1 MESIYL
7 DNNATTRV
15 DERVFTAMRPYLT
28 HQFAHPSSPH
38 LLGTKVREK
47 IEQARDSVAVLLGTS
62 HPDEIVFTSGGT
74 ESINT
79 AIKGVLAASPTRNHI
94 VTTQVEH
101 VSVLKLCLYMA
112 NRHYRIT
119 YLPVDRQGTLNLE
132 ELRRSLTDSTAIVS
146 VMWANNE
153 TGIVFP
159 IEEIGEIVKE
169 RGIIFHVDA
178 VQAVGR
184 VPINLRKLSH
194 VDLLSLSGHKF
205 HGPKGVGALFVRRGT
220 KLHSLIIGGPQEA
233 MRRAGTENVASIIG
247 MGKAAELA
255 SIYLEE
261 ENTRV
266 RHLRDRLEAGIIGQI
281 HGTRINGNRNGR
293 IPNTTNITF
302 SGCEAG
308 KVLKG
313 MEKYGIYATSG
324 AACTGGLSPSHVL
337 MAMGLTPPEAFSSIR
352 FGLSRYNGEG
362 EIDYVISILTIIAK
376 NLKTSL
382 SPSLTPPR
390 SDGHEVPATLAE
402 SRN

>member
-1 MESIYL
+1 VETIYL
-7 DNNATTRV
+7 DNNATTKI
-15 DERVFTAMRPYLT
+15 DERVFAAMRPFLT
-28 HQFAHPSSPH
+28 NHFAHPSSSH
-38 LLGTKVREK
+38 LLGTRVREK

-74 ESINT
+74 EGINT

-94 VTTQVEH
+94 VTTKVEH
-101 VSVLKLCLYMA
+101 ISVLNVCLYES
-112 NRHYRIT
+112 NHHRRIT
-119 YLPVDRQGTLNLE
+119 YLSVDRHGRLDLE
-132 ELRRSLTDSTAIVS
+132 ELRKSLTEYTAIVS

-153 TGIVFP
+153 TGVIFP

-178 VQAVGR
+178 VQAASR
-184 VPINLRKLSH
+184 IPINLRKLSQI
-194 VDLLSLSGHKF
+194 DLLSLSGHKF

-220 KLHSLIIGGPQEA
+220 KLHSLIVGGPQEG

-266 RHLRDRLEAGIIGQI
+266 RRLRDRFEAEIMDRI
-281 HGTRINGNRNGR
+281 HGTRVNGNRKER

-302 SGCEAG
+302 SDREAA
-308 KVLKG
+308 KLQKG
-313 MEKYGIYATSG
+313 MEKHSIYVTAG

-337 MAMGLTPPEAFSSIR
+337 VAMGLTPAEALSSIR
-352 FGLSRYNGEG
+352 FRLSRYNTEA
-362 EIDYVISILTIIAK
+362 EIDYVISILAMITK
-376 NLKTSL
+376 DMKTGVGL
-382 SPSLTPPR
+382 SSTA
-390 SDGHEVPATLAE
+390 SA
-402 SRN
+402 

>member
-1 MESIYL
+1 MESVYL
-7 DNNATTRV
+7 DNNATTKI
-15 DERVFTAMRPYLT
+15 DDRVFAAMRPYLT
-28 HQFAHPSSPH
+28 NHFAHPSSSH
-38 LLGTKVREK
+38 LLGAKVREK

-79 AIKGVLAASPTRNHI
+79 AIKGVLAASLTRNHI
-94 VTTQVEH
+94 VTTEVEH
-101 VSVLKLCLYMA
+101 ISVLNICLYEA
-112 NRHYRIT
+112 NHWRQVT
-119 YLPVDRQGTLNLE
+119 YLPVDREGRLDLR

-146 VMWANNE
+146 IMWANNE
-153 TGIVFP
+153 TGVVFP

-184 VPINLRKLSH
+184 IPINLRKLSQ

-220 KLHSLIIGGPQEA
+220 KLHSLIVGGPQEG

-266 RHLRDRLEAGIIGQI
+266 RQLRDRLEAGIIEQI
-281 HGTRINGNRNGR
+281 HGTRVNGNREKR
-293 IPNTTNITF
+293 IPNTTNVTF
-302 SGCEAG
+302 SGCGAG
-308 KVLKG
+308 KLLKD
-313 MEKYGIYATSG
+313 MEAHGIYATSG

-337 MAMGLTPPEAFSSIR
+337 MAMGLTPSEALSSIR
-352 FGLSRYNGEG
+352 FGLSRYNTET
-362 EIDYVISILTIIAK
+362 EIDYVISVLTMIAK
-376 NLKTSL
+376 NLKTGVSL
-382 SPSLTPPR
+382 SLTA
-390 SDGHEVPATLAE
+390 SA
-402 SRN
+402 

>member
-1 MESIYL
+1 MEYIYL
-7 DNNATTRV
+7 DNNATTKI
-15 DERVFTAMRPYLT
+15 DERVFAAMRPYLT
-28 HQFAHPSSPH
+28 NHFAHPSSPH

-94 VTTQVEH
+94 VTTKVEH
-101 VSVLKLCLYMA
+101 ISVLNVCLYEA
-112 NRHYRIT
+112 NHRRQVT
-119 YLPVDRQGTLNLE
+119 YLPVDRQGVLNLE
-132 ELRRSLTDSTAIVS
+132 DLRRSLTDYTAIVS
-146 VMWANNE
+146 VVWANNE
-153 TGIVFP
+153 TGVIFP

-169 RGIIFHVDA
+169 RRIIFHVDA

-184 VPINLRKLSH
+184 IPINLRKLFQ

-220 KLHSLIIGGPQEA
+220 KLHSLIVGGPQEG

-261 ENTRV
+261 KNTRV
-266 RHLRDRLEAGIIGQI
+266 RQLRDKLEAGIIAEI
-281 HGTRINGNRNGR
+281 HGTRVNGNREKR

-302 SGCEAG
+302 SGCGAG
-308 KVLKG
+308 KLLKG
-313 MEKYGIYATSG
+313 METHGIYATSG

-337 MAMGLTPPEAFSSIR
+337 VAIGLTPPEALSSIR
-352 FGLSRYNGEG
+352 FGLSRYNTEA
-362 EIDYVISILTIIAK
+362 EIDYVIGVLAMIAK
-376 NLKTSL
+376 NLRTGVGL
-382 SPSLTPPR
+382 SAAAS
-390 SDGHEVPATLAE
+390 A
-402 SRN
+402 

>member
-1 MESIYL
+1 MESVYL
-7 DNNATTRV
+7 DNNATTKI
-15 DERVFTAMRPYLT
+15 DERLFTAMRPYLT
-28 HQFAHPSSPH
+28 NHFAHPSSPH

-94 VTTQVEH
+94 VTTKVEH
-101 VSVLKLCLYMA
+101 ISVLNLCLYMA
-112 NRHYRIT
+112 NYRYRIT
-119 YLPVDRQGTLNLE
+119 SLPVDRQGMLKLE
-132 ELRRSLTDSTAIVS
+132 ELSRSFTDHTAIVS

-153 TGIVFP
+153 TGVVFP

-184 VPINLRKLSH
+184 IPINLRKLSQ

-220 KLHSLIIGGPQEA
+220 KLHSLIVGGPQEG

-266 RHLRDRLEAGIIGQI
+266 RQLRDRLETGITEQI
-281 HGTRINGNRNGR
+281 HGTRVNGNREKR
-293 IPNTTNITF
+293 IPNTTNVTF
-302 SGCEAG
+302 SGCGAG
-308 KVLKG
+308 KLLKG
-313 MEKYGIYATSG
+313 MEAHGIYATSG
-324 AACTGGLSPSHVL
+324 AA
-337 MAMGLTPPEAFSSIR
+337 
-352 FGLSRYNGEG
+352 
-362 EIDYVISILTIIAK
+362 
-376 NLKTSL
+376 
-382 SPSLTPPR
+382 
-390 SDGHEVPATLAE
+390 
-402 SRN
+402 

>member
-1 MESIYL
+1 MEYIYL
-7 DNNATTRV
+7 DNNATTKI
-15 DERVFTAMRPYLT
+15 DERVFAAMRPYLT
-28 HQFAHPSSPH
+28 NHFAHPSSPH

-47 IEQARDSVAVLLGTS
+47 IEEARDSVAVLLGTS

-79 AIKGVLAASPTRNHI
+79 AIKGILAASPTRNHI
-94 VTTQVEH
+94 VTTKVEH
-101 VSVLKLCLYMA
+101 ISVLNLCLYMA
-112 NRHYRIT
+112 NHRYRIT
-119 YLPVDRQGTLNLE
+119 YLPVDRQGMLNLE
-132 ELRRSLTDSTAIVS
+132 ELRRSLAGYTAIVS

-184 VPINLRKLSH
+184 IPINLRKLSQI
-194 VDLLSLSGHKF
+194 DLLSLSGHKF

-220 KLHSLIIGGPQEA
+220 KLHSLIVGGPQEG

-261 ENTRV
+261 KNTRV
-266 RHLRDRLEAGIIGQI
+266 RQLRDKLEAGIIAEI
-281 HGTRINGNRNGR
+281 HGTRVNGNREKR

-302 SGCEAG
+302 SGCGAG
-308 KVLKG
+308 KLLKG
-313 MEKYGIYATSG
+313 MEERGIYATAG
-324 AACTGGLSPSHVL
+324 TACTGGLSPSHVL
-337 MAMGLTPPEAFSSIR
+337 MAMGLTPSEALSSIR
-352 FGLSRYNGEG
+352 FGLSRYNTEA
-362 EIDYVISILTIIAK
+362 EIEYVIGVLAMIAK
-376 NLKTSL
+376 NLKTGVGL
-382 SPSLTPPR
+382 SAAAS
-390 SDGHEVPATLAE
+390 A
-402 SRN
+402 

>member
-1 MESIYL
+1 METIYL
-7 DNNATTRV
+7 DNNASTKI
-15 DERVFTAMRPYLT
+15 DERVFAAMRPYLT
-28 HQFAHPSSPH
+28 NHFAHPSSPH

-94 VTTQVEH
+94 VTTKVEH
-101 VSVLKLCLYMA
+101 ISVLNVCLYEA
-112 NRHYRIT
+112 NHRRQVT
-119 YLPVDRQGTLNLE
+119 YLPVDRQGVLNLE
-132 ELRRSLTDSTAIVS
+132 DLRRSLTDYTAIVS

-153 TGIVFP
+153 TGVVFP

-184 VPINLRKLSH
+184 VPINLRKLSQ

-220 KLHSLIIGGPQEA
+220 KLHSLIVGGPQEG

-261 ENTRV
+261 KNTRV
-266 RHLRDRLEAGIIGQI
+266 RQLRDKLEAGIIAEI
-281 HGTRINGNRNGR
+281 HGTRVNGNRENR

-302 SGCEAG
+302 SGCGAG
-308 KVLKG
+308 KLLKG
-313 MEKYGIYATSG
+313 METHGIYATSG
-324 AACTGGLSPSHVL
+324 AACTGGLSPSYVL
-337 MAMGLTPPEAFSSIR
+337 VAMGLTPPEALSSIR
-352 FGLSRYNGEG
+352 FGLSRYNTEA
-362 EIDYVISILTIIAK
+362 EIDYVIGVLAMIAK
-376 NLKTSL
+376 NLKTGVSL
-382 SPSLTPPR
+382 SSTA
-390 SDGHEVPATLAE
+390 SA
-402 SRN
+402 